1 MADAQLSVELS
12 AQVNGFVS
20 ALARAASESSR
31 TEGVVTAMSNNISRN
46 IANVNRLNLSGF
58 QRSLQAGQVSLTR
71 LSQTVQNAPQQ
82 LSRLS
87 VGSNQ
92 AANALQN
99 LGRVAQDAPFGFIGI
114 QNNLNPLLE
123 SFQRLR
129 QETGSNGAAFKAL
142 AGSLLGAGGIGL
154 ALSLVTSAITLY
166 VQYTQ
171 RANKATKEL
180 AETSDDYIKSLD
192 AVQGALLKGTQ
203 NGAKEISNLRVL
215 YELYQN
221 ANVPLAKRR
230 DAYKEIQKEYPAY
243 FGNLKF
249 EANATAVTTQAYE
262 KLTLSIIATAKAR
275 ALSDKIGENSIK
287 EAELAN
293 KILNTQNEIN
303 KSKKE
308 DTGFAAAL
316 GGSRETQGLLADQVK
331 LQDQLNGLRDQDLRL
346 QKEITKQ
353 VQGQAE
359 VKGNFDGVGEIDK
372 ETKATRT
379 LSDVLKELNIELVQA
394 DNTLG
399 STFGDVRK
407 DKVTAYQKAI
417 DDLIKL
423 GFKPANAE
431 IEKLKAAQEDLF
443 NGVLRDVP
451 KPSGITSGTSA
462 PALVGIQ
469 LPPLATVQTGLT
481 DIEKALRTFNS
492 NVNDIINNGIVSTFE
507 SLGTSIG
514 SALANGT
521 NIFASV
527 AQGLLGTLGGLMTQL
542 GKVAIETGVGI
553 AAIKTA
559 LKTLNPA
566 VAIGAGV
573 ALITLGSAIS
583 GKVANL
589 GGGGSQYQ
597 GVKQIPGFAT
607 GVTNFG
613 GGLAMVGE
621 RGRELVNLPTGSSV
635 IPNGRTERLMKGGNS
650 MINISS
656 ELAISGG
663 QLYALIRAEERSRGR
678 AGI

>member
-12 AQVNGFVS
+12 AQVNGFVT
-20 ALARAASESSR
+20 ALTQAATASSR
-31 TEGVVTAMSNNISRN
+31 TDGVVTAMSNNISRN

-71 LSQTVQNAPQQ
+71 LQATVSAAPQQ

-92 AANALQN
+92 AAFALTN

-129 QETGSNGAAFKAL
+129 TESGSNAAAL
-142 AGSLLGAGGIGL
+142 RALGQSLIGPAGIGV
-154 ALSLVTSAITLY
+154 ALSLVTAAITF
-166 VQYTQ
+166 YTMWQ
-171 RANKATKEL
+171 QKANKATKETK
-180 AETSDDYIKSLD
+180 ESTDDYINSLG
-192 AVQGALLKGTQ
+192 AVEGALLKGQQ

-221 ANVPLAKRR
+221 ANVPLSKRR
-230 DAYKEIQKEYPAY
+230 DAYREIQKEYPAY

-287 EAELAN
+287 EAEIVN
-293 KILNTQNEIN
+293 KILNTQNAIN
-303 KSKKE
+303 KSKSE
-308 DTGFAAAL
+308 DTGYAAAL
-316 GGSRETQGLLADQVK
+316 GGSRETQGLLEDQVK
-331 LQDQLNGLRDQDLRL
+331 LQTQLNALKDQDARL
-346 QKEITKQ
+346 SKEITKQ

-359 VKGNFDGVGEIDK
+359 VKGNFDKVGEIEDQK
-372 ETKATRT
+372 KATRG
-379 LSDVLKELNIELVQA
+379 LSDVLKDLNIDLAQA
-394 DNTLG
+394 DNTFG
-399 STFGDVRK
+399 ATFGDVRK
-407 DKVTAYQKAI
+407 DKVSAYQKAI
-417 DDLIKL
+417 EDLIKL
-423 GFKPANAE
+423 GFKPAGAE
-431 IEKLKAAQEDLF
+431 IERLKGLQSGLFDGDLK
-443 NGVLRDVP
+443 NVP
-451 KPSGITSGTSA
+451 NATGIRGSTA
-462 PALVGIQ
+462 PTLAGIQ
-469 LPPLATVQTGLT
+469 LPPLATITTGLT
-481 DIEKALRTFNS
+481 DIEKALRTFNE
-492 NVNDIINNGIVSTFE
+492 NANDIINNGIVGTFE

-514 SALANGT
+514 SALADGT

-527 AQGLLGTLGGLMTQL
+527 AQGLLGTLGGLMVQL

-553 AAIKTA
+553 GAIKAA

-573 ALITLGSAIS
+573 ALIALGTAIQ
-583 GKVANL
+583 GKVSNL
-589 GGGGSQYQ
+589 GGGSQYQ
-597 GVKQIPGFAT
+597 GVKQIPGFAS

-621 RGRELVNLPTGSSV
+621 VGRELVQLPQGSNV
-635 IPNGRTERLMKGGNS
+635 IPNGRTERLMKGSSGNQIMFS
-650 MINISS
+650 T
-656 ELAISGG
+656 ELGIEMG
-663 QLYALIRAEERSRGR
+663 QLVARIRQTEKQLNRLG
-678 AGI
+678 